1 MPRLVRAAPT
11 APPLEVDETACGVVG
26 ASGEEAVW
34 NPVREYRR
42 KGSSRTGGW
51 RGESRLLERCRIRRV
66 LVTTS
71 RLQRLVRGI
80 FSSTG
85 SRRFG
90 AGCTWGSSV
99 RGPLNTV
106 TGG

>member
-1 MPRLVRAAPT
+1 MPRLVGAAPT

-42 KGSSRTGGW
+42 KGSNRAGGW
-51 RGESRLLERCRIRRV
+51 RGESRLLERCRFHRV

-71 RLQRLVRGI
+71 WLQRLVRGI
-80 FSSTG
+80 FSSAG
-85 SRRFG
+85 GRHFG
-90 AGCTWGSSV
+90 VGGTSGSSV
-99 RGPLNTV
+99 RGPLITV